1 MGNTNLGWL
10 PNPRNERHIL
20 SNQLLQEFYQAVEK
34 VSFYKDP
41 LHFKNDFKVE
51 ERRRNDYSNLL
62 DSLKEG
68 LAFIQSNN
76 DAAVGRFFENNDVI
90 LTRKDRAVLML
101 NRNKLSQLLAE
112 IEENSSEIKIHHD
125 SLFEENKLTLRY
137 DWEKFKSDFDKDILK
152 ALLDLK
158 SDAETKILV
167 LKEKLSKIDEL
178 FPIDP
183 SKELKEKKELKIR
196 RNRENDRKTKN
207 RFTKRMKKNAVE
219 LLNKLTPGI
228 TWTQDLLMKKKNAKD
243 IEDVDLE
250 VIYSLPANKA
260 QYLGYIMLYDFFP
273 HTVKCLIADGLS
285 YTAKCSYED
294 VLDFNTAYFKKHEYA
309 FINLEHGH
317 ELSENSDV
325 SDSESDDNQ
334 DNDVQVD
341 E

>member
-1 MGNTNLGWL
+1 MSLFYCFQVRRFERLCPVQLLVHNNLKTSETEGASSSKTTGKSSKEDRNFCLKGKNPWENTNLGWL

-68 LAFIQSNN
+68 LAFIQSDN

-90 LTRKDRAVLML
+90 LTRKDRAVLLL
-101 NRNKLSQLLAE
+101 NRNKLSQLVAE

-125 SLFEENKLTLRY
+125 SLSEENKLTLRH

-183 SKELKEKKELKIR
+183 SKELKEKKNLK
-196 RNRENDRKTKN
+196 
-207 RFTKRMKKNAVE
+207 
-219 LLNKLTPGI
+219 
-228 TWTQDLLMKKKNAKD
+228 
-243 IEDVDLE
+243 
-250 VIYSLPANKA
+250 
-260 QYLGYIMLYDFFP
+260 
-273 HTVKCLIADGLS
+273 
-285 YTAKCSYED
+285 
-294 VLDFNTAYFKKHEYA
+294 
-309 FINLEHGH
+309 
-317 ELSENSDV
+317 
-325 SDSESDDNQ
+325 
-334 DNDVQVD
+334 
-341 E
+341 